1 MSSLWIDAAMNFLN
15 YYERPSIRGKELQY
29 NKVLTDRAKKKL
41 VSTER
46 LQVSKASRTYLLCE
60 NGLKRHG
67 DYQVLL
73 NSLVYLS
80 IDNELTGGTH
90 TQQTFCSEFEASN
103 FRRLLTTTCTQV
115 HGFFPVLKM
124 TTKFS

>member
-15 YYERPSIRGKELQY
+15 YYERPSIRGKALQY
-29 NKVLTDRAKKKL
+29 NKVLTDRAKKML

-46 LQVSKASRTYLLCE
+46 LQVSKASKTYLLCE

-90 TQQTFCSEFEASN
+90 IDIN
-103 FRRLLTTTCTQV
+103 
-115 HGFFPVLKM
+115 
-124 TTKFS
+124 